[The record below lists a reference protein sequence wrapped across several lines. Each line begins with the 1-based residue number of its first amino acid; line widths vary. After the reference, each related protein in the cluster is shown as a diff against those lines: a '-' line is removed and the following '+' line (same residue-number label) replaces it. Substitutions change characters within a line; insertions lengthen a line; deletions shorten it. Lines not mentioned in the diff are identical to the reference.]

1 VLDGFIIGLAFTIAI
16 GQAGKLVGVST
27 TGDTGLQKTI
37 SIFSQAAKWDWLPF
51 VLGAFCLVLLFTF
64 GHYLPRVPAA
74 IIAVVITTLAAY
86 LLNLGAHGLKIV
98 GEIPG
103 GLPAWGLKGLG
114 LEDLY
119 HILPGAL
126 AVALVGFT
134 ESIAVAKDDAVRHDY
149 EIDANQEMIA
159 NGMSNVGSGLFQGF
173 AVNGSLSKSAANE
186 AAGGNT
192 QVSTTVTALLTL
204 ATILFLTGLFKY
216 LPEATLG
223 AIVVHALWKYF
234 NPAGLV
240 RLYRVRK
247 GDFVLAIAA
256 LVGVI
261 LFGVLPGIVIGIVL
275 SLALLIQRASSPNS
289 AVLGMKPDG
298 TRFADITNNPG
309 YKTIPGLLIY
319 RFDAPLVFPNAER
332 FITEVRTLVKA
343 LEPPVKTV
351 IIDFEV
357 VSDMDT
363 TASDQFVDLLSL
375 LEKGDVGVMLARVH
389 APVRA
394 FMEKDGLVDK
404 IGEENFYP
412 RVMDAVQAFQ
422 GEGSTGGD

>member
-1 VLDGFIIGLAFTIAI
+1 
-16 GQAGKLVGVST
+16 
-27 TGDTGLQKTI
+27 
-37 SIFSQAAKWDWLPF
+37 
-51 VLGAFCLVLLFTF
+51 
-64 GHYLPRVPAA
+64 
-74 IIAVVITTLAAY
+74 
-86 LLNLGAHGLKIV
+86 
-98 GEIPG
+98 
-103 GLPAWGLKGLG
+103 
-114 LEDLY
+114 
-119 HILPGAL
+119 
-126 AVALVGFT
+126 
-134 ESIAVAKDDAVRHDY
+134 
-149 EIDANQEMIA
+149 
-159 NGMSNVGSGLFQGF
+159 
-173 AVNGSLSKSAANE
+173 
-186 AAGGNT
+186 
-192 QVSTTVTALLTL
+192 
-204 ATILFLTGLFKY
+204 
-216 LPEATLG
+216 
-223 AIVVHALWKYF
+223 VVHALWKYF

>member
-1 VLDGFIIGLAFTIAI
+1 M
-16 GQAGKLVGVST
+16 ST

-37 SIFSQAAKWDWLPF
+37 SIFSQVAKWDWLPF
-51 VLGAFCLVLLFTF
+51 VIGAFCLVLLFTF
-64 GHYLPRVPAA
+64 ERYLPRVPAA
-74 IIAVVITTLAAY
+74 ILAVVITTLAAY

-119 HILPGAL
+119 HLLPGAL

-159 NGMSNVGSGLFQGF
+159 NGLSNVGSGLFQGF

-186 AAGGNT
+186 TAGGNT
-192 QVSTTVTALLTL
+192 QVSTFITAILTL

-234 NPAGLV
+234 KPAGLV
-240 RLYRVRK
+240 RLFRVRK
-247 GDFVLAIAA
+247 GDFLLAVTA
-256 LVGVI
+256 LFGVI
-261 LFGVLPGIVIGIVL
+261 LFGVLPGIVMGIVL

-289 AVLGMKPDG
+289 AVLGIKADG
-298 TRFADITNNPG
+298 KKFADVTKNPD
-309 YKTIPGLLIY
+309 YKAIPGLLIY
-319 RFDAPLVFPNAER
+319 RFDAPFVFPNAER
-332 FITEVRTLVKA
+332 FITEVRTLVQA
-343 LEPPVKTV
+343 LEPPVKGV

-357 VSDMDT
+357 MSDMDT
-363 TASDQFVDLLSL
+363 TASDQFADLLTMM
-375 LEKGDVGVMLARVH
+375 EKKGIPVKLARVH
-389 APVRA
+389 TPVRE
-394 FMEKDGLVDK
+394 FMEKDGLIAK
-404 IGEENFYP
+404 IGEQNIYP
-412 RVMDAVQAFQ
+412 RVLDAVQAFEQ
-422 GEGSTGGD
+422 DGVITGE